1 MSSKSASSELALR
14 DRRLLDGA
22 ANNMS
27 GEELAQISGMPPA
40 QAVTRVREI
49 LKSRDIFD
57 EIEKKKLVLHS
68 VYSLKAKIEDYEA
81 QVDIKNP
88 KAAEAYLKVLEALD
102 KMLDKQG
109 KVSEAEMAAAAK
121 AQAGMMA
128 VIITK
133 GYMKARGWLQEEYG
147 GLVKMDELDEI
158 FELGM
163 REAALED
170 E

>member
-1 MSSKSASSELALR
+1 MAAKSNQEITLR

-27 GEELAQISGMPPA
+27 GEELAQVSGMPAA
-40 QAVTRVREI
+40 QAIARVREL
-49 LKSRDIFD
+49 LKSRDVFD
-57 EIEKKKLVLHS
+57 DIEQKKLLRYS
-68 VYSLKAKIEDYEA
+68 VYKLKAKIEEYDA

-88 KAAEAYLKVLEALD
+88 KAAEAYLKVIQAID
-102 KMLDKQG
+102 DMLTRQG
-109 KVSEAEMAAAAK
+109 KISDEEMAAAAK

-128 VIITK
+128 IIITK
-133 GYMKARGWLQEEYG
+133 GYMKARAWLEEEYG
-147 GLVKMDELDEI
+147 GLVKMGELDEV

-163 REAALED
+163 REASLED

>member
-1 MSSKSASSELALR
+1 MASKKTSQEITLR

-22 ANNMS
+22 ANNFS
-27 GEELAQISGMPPA
+27 GEELAQVSGMPAA
-40 QAVTRVREI
+40 QAVARVREL
-49 LKSRDIFD
+49 LKSRDVFD
-57 EIEKKKLVLHS
+57 DLEKKKLVLYS
-68 VYSLKAKIEDYEA
+68 VFKLKEKIEDYEA